1 MLERMLVF
9 ALLPLAAH
17 AATILYSDSGT
28 FSGSTPSTAFSA
40 PNQTWAFSFQADSNP
55 SIVEFGNGGFDF
67 AFSNFS
73 YVLNGSPVAITPT
86 AIRFFTAAN
95 GGGFFICFGALP
107 CGNGVFPNGLGTGGP
122 QLYSGPNSAP
132 TLLSGPFTS
141 LPFTVTV
148 NSISYNQANTT
159 LQAAATQHPAF
170 FSGEVD
176 LSAGVYYLQF
186 PNGNLFGYYN
196 YSAFPYLYH
205 YDLGFEYFLDAND
218 SSHGII
224 FTEASPAAIGS
235 TPVPPIHFRTCTTSL
250 SNQSSIIFP
259 TPRMPGITRP
269 ILDSFTTS
277 GRVRPSRCS
286 RGVGTSGVRGAPIYA
301 CDA

>member
-186 PNGNLFGYYN
+186 PNGNLFGYYS
-196 YSAFPYLYH
+196 YSQFPDLYH
-205 YDLGFEYFLDAND
+205 FDLGFEYFLDAND
-218 SSHGII
+218 GSHGAYLYD
-224 FTEASPAAIGS
+224 FTSGHWLYTSPAYPFPYLYDF
-235 TPVPPIHFRTCTTSL
+235 TL
-250 SNQSSIIFP
+250 KSIIYYFP
-259 TPRMPGITRP
+259 DTKNAGHYTTNPRFFYNFGTGAT
-269 ILDSFTTS
+269 FTM
-277 GRVRPSRCS
+277 
-286 RGVGTSGVRGAPIYA
+286 
-301 CDA
+301 